1 MANNLEKLIEASFV
15 IEDYPTL
22 EALVDTL
29 QDGNVLL

>member
-15 IEDYPTL
+15 TEDYSTL

-29 QDGNVLL
+29 